1 MAPSSYNGS
10 NAGNYGNR
18 AKILARSCSFHGQ
31 TNAENN
37 VHRRALVTFY
47 NGRCNGAAPNA
58 IYTDCVM
65 RSLRYIAGLQFRFTL
80 AESIYGIR
88 QNRAY
93 AHIILWNIYTPSIAL
108 TRTLYLGPSMLA
120 FFHVCSSAICI
131 MKRET
136 LYYLAWN
143 VYSCRATVSESRF
156 DEEIG
161 SLLLDMMTFTILQ
174 LMLHMSFI
182 ILPQWSKQ
190 WKKESVIVE
199 ILFPCQFLHY
209 TSLCFHT
216 YSYVYVICSSTT

>member
-131 MKRET
+131 MKKET

-143 VYSCRATVSESRF
+143 VYSCRATVYIRESIWWRNWLTTPWHDDLYNF
-156 DEEIG
+156 AVNAAHELHNITSMKQTMKEGICHRWDSI
-161 SLLLDMMTFTILQ
+161 SMSVFTLYK
-174 LMLHMSFI
+174 
-182 ILPQWSKQ
+182 P
-190 WKKESVIVE
+190 
-199 ILFPCQFLHY
+199 LF
-209 TSLCFHT
+209 
-216 YSYVYVICSSTT
+216 SYVQLCICYL